1 MKVGQDHADFRHDGQ
16 HGQLVRDRHPVE
28 MIPRGPE
35 ALPKEWSGI
44 KISRNDLA
52 EPDELLHRQL

>member
-1 MKVGQDHADFRHDGQ
+1 VQRPAGDEGVRHGRPGFMKVGQDHANLRHDGQ

-35 ALPKEWSGI
+35 ALPKE
-44 KISRNDLA
+44 
-52 EPDELLHRQL
+52 

>member
-1 MKVGQDHADFRHDGQ
+1 MKVGQDHADLRHDGQ

-35 ALPKEWSGI
+35 ALPKE
-44 KISRNDLA
+44 
-52 EPDELLHRQL
+52 